1 MCLTPCSVPN
11 SCPQQ
16 MIIWPQRTAV
26 LRLRKPAVAERSM
39 WNKQFIW
46 EICKSR
52 YKYKVSEQGYMGQK
66 GHGENLLGS
75 DFKS

>member
-1 MCLTPCSVPN
+1 
-11 SCPQQ
+11 
-16 MIIWPQRTAV
+16 
-26 LRLRKPAVAERSM
+26 M

-46 EICKSR
+46 GYAKADASTR
-52 YKYKVSEQGYMGQK
+52 YQSKYVYMRER